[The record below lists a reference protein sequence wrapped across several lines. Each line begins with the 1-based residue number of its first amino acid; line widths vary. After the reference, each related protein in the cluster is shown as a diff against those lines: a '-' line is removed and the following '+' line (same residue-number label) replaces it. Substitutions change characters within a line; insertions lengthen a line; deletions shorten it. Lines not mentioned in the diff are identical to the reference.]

1 MTYLKREGLEENV
14 PVVEGNAGVNI
25 PKEEAPGRNCRAA
38 GTPKSL
44 SSLRMKDGDNRRLSK
59 SIIIH
64 KTKPVKSILI
74 WLPPP
79 ISSPRQIAHLNRT
92 SEMILRLSS
101 DLGQK
106 PFGGIGKLDDTPACT
121 GHTSKSWRSLDAA
134 LDPKRLP
141 TFSVLSSTM
150 CLLNLQYVL
159 WRSAYDP
166 PVYNNRLG
174 LFSG

>member
-79 ISSPRQIAHLNRT
+79 FPH
-92 SEMILRLSS
+92 
-101 DLGQK
+101 
-106 PFGGIGKLDDTPACT
+106 PAKS
-121 GHTSKSWRSLDAA
+121 HT
-134 LDPKRLP
+134 
-141 TFSVLSSTM
+141 
-150 CLLNLQYVL
+150 
-159 WRSAYDP
+159 
-166 PVYNNRLG
+166 
-174 LFSG
+174 